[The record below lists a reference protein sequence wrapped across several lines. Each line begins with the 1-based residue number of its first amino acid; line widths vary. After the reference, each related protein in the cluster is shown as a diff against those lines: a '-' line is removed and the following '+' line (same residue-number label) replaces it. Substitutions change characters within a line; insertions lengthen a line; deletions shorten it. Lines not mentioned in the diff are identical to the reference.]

1 MSKTSGTTRTISSAN
16 AASSR
21 TLTKVSEGGGGE

>member
-1 MSKTSGTTRTISSAN
+1 MAKASGTTKTVSSAN

-21 TLTKVSEGGGGE
+21 TLNSNTSELKK